1 MAFST
6 LTFTKS
12 WENAADFPT
21 YEENEQQVRADLQYL
36 HDEMRD
42 AFNALVARLN
52 DAAVAGDLP
61 IAPVEG
67 LSAATVQEAIEE
79 TLAQIQNT
87 AAGQIVNGSI
97 TKEKLS
103 TALLERVYGGKM
115 LLAWDSPDESDNP
128 NTDCPLG
135 QLWLRPA
142 LTIPNDAAGKTWQK
156 SGCTVE
162 EAGGAFTVTADGT
175 MASAGVSQSFT
186 GLGQAGQA
194 ALVHLTLPSHDAGLN
209 TLRVYLNGVETALPE
224 DGWMAASL
232 QSAGALEVQIQGT
245 WPSAQ
250 AAGYFTIGDFTVVTV
265 GALEAA
271 LPGCTPPGDWKAL
284 LTPLLPFTKV
294 RLPQVLYLQTAPGVW
309 QVLIEEI
316 LPVARGGTGLS
327 TVAQGAL
334 LFGGAGSL
342 TALSPAA
349 DGAVLQC
356 FSGAPVWRTREE
368 ATADLG
374 HLRCKTGSYTGN
386 GKARTINLP
395 VTPLAVLLHGT
406 DKQFALLLPGMQVEQ
421 RLSAPESA
429 PGGGIPY
436 YYAGMELQ
444 GSTLSTWMNA
454 TQTAQ
459 ECGATPSAWN
469 TAGQHYSYLA
479 IY

>member
-250 AAGYFTIGDFTVVTV
+250 AAGYFTIGDFTVVAV

-309 QVLIEEI
+309 QVFIEEI

-374 HLRCKTGSYTGN
+374 HLRCKTGSYTGT
-386 GKARTINLP
+386 GKARTIDLS

-406 DKQFALLLPGMQVEQ
+406 DHQFALLLPGMEVEQ
-421 RLSAPESA
+421 RLTASAS
-429 PGGGIPY
+429 GSGSVY
-436 YYAGMELQ
+436 QYYAGWKLE
-444 GSTLSTWMNA
+444 GSTLATWIDLPYA
-454 TQTAQ
+454 LQDS
-459 ECGATPSAWN
+459 GAPNSAWN
-469 TAGQHYSYLA
+469 TAGQQYSYLA

>member
-12 WENAADFPT
+12 WENSTDFPT
-21 YEENEQQVRADLQYL
+21 YEDNEQQVRSDLQYL

-42 AFNALVARLN
+42 AFNALVAKLN
-52 DAAVAGDLP
+52 DAAVAGELP

-79 TLAQIQNT
+79 TLSQIQNT

-115 LLAWDSPDESDNP
+115 LLAWDSPGEEDNP

-142 LTIPNDAAGKTWQK
+142 LTIPNDALDTWQQ
-156 SGCTVE
+156 SGCTVAAE
-162 EAGGAFTVTADGT
+162 DGGFTVTADGT
-175 MASAGVSQSFT
+175 MASASVSQSFT
-186 GLGQAGQA
+186 GLGQMGQT
-194 ALVHLTLPSHDAGLN
+194 ALVHLTLPGHDAGLN
-209 TLRVYLNGVETALPE
+209 TLKVYLNGMEATLPE
-224 DGWMAASL
+224 NGWMTASL
-232 QSAGALEVQIQGT
+232 QSGGALEVQLQGT

-250 AAGYFTIGDFTVVTV
+250 TAGYFTIGDFTVVAV

-271 LPGCTPPGDWKAL
+271 LPACAPPDDWKAL
-284 LTPLLPFTKV
+284 LTPLLPFSQV

-309 QVLIEEI
+309 QALIEEI

-327 TVAQGAL
+327 AVAQGAL
-334 LFGGAGSL
+334 LFGGGGGL
-342 TALSPAA
+342 TALAPGE

-356 FSGAPVWRTREE
+356 VSGLPVWHTREE
-368 ATADLG
+368 AAADLG
-374 HLRCKTGSYTGN
+374 HLRCKTGSYAGN
-386 GKARTINLP
+386 GQARTIDLT
-395 VTPLAVLLHGT
+395 VEPLAVFLHGT
-406 DKQFALLLPGMQVEQ
+406 DHQFALILPGMQVEQ
-421 RLSAPESA
+421 KLSAPKSTS
-429 PGGGIPY
+429 GGGVPQ
-436 YYAGMELQ
+436 YYAGWQLQ
-444 GSTLSTWMNA
+444 GSALSTWMDA
-454 TQTAQ
+454 TQTAL
-459 ECGATPSAWN
+459 ECGATPRAWN
-469 TAGQHYSYLA
+469 TTGQQYSYLA

>member
-42 AFNALVARLN
+42 AFNALVAKLN

-142 LTIPNDAAGKTWQK
+142 LTIPNDAKETWQK

-250 AAGYFTIGDFTVVTV
+250 AAGYFTIGDFTVVAV

-271 LPGCTPPGDWKAL
+271 LPGCTPPATGRRSSRPFC
-284 LTPLLPFTKV
+284 PLRRCACPRCSISRRHRGLAGAHRGNP
-294 RLPQVLYLQTAPGVW
+294 
-309 QVLIEEI
+309 
-316 LPVARGGTGLS
+316 ARGAGRHGS
-327 TVAQGAL
+327 QRRRPGRAAL
-334 LFGGAGSL
+334 
-342 TALSPAA
+342 
-349 DGAVLQC
+349 
-356 FSGAPVWRTREE
+356 WRR
-368 ATADLG
+368 
-374 HLRCKTGSYTGN
+374 
-386 GKARTINLP
+386 
-395 VTPLAVLLHGT
+395 
-406 DKQFALLLPGMQVEQ
+406 
-421 RLSAPESA
+421 
-429 PGGGIPY
+429 
-436 YYAGMELQ
+436 
-444 GSTLSTWMNA
+444 
-454 TQTAQ
+454 
-459 ECGATPSAWN
+459 
-469 TAGQHYSYLA
+469 GQPHRP
-479 IY
+479 

>member
-12 WENAADFPT
+12 WENAADFLT

-250 AAGYFTIGDFTVVTV
+250 AAGYFIPFSLVMVTF
-265 GALEAA
+265 
-271 LPGCTPPGDWKAL
+271 PPGA
-284 LTPLLPFTKV
+284 
-294 RLPQVLYLQTAPGVW
+294 A
-309 QVLIEEI
+309 
-316 LPVARGGTGLS
+316 
-327 TVAQGAL
+327 
-334 LFGGAGSL
+334 
-342 TALSPAA
+342 AA
-349 DGAVLQC
+349 DARQQPERSSGRTAFHSRLFHFFVFFIVSPFPEEQNRTQNQETDCSLSC
-356 FSGAPVWRTREE
+356 LSIFSSSVYI
-368 ATADLG
+368 DLEFWP
-374 HLRCKTGSYTGN
+374 N
-386 GKARTINLP
+386 GRI
-395 VTPLAVLLHGT
+395 
-406 DKQFALLLPGMQVEQ
+406 
-421 RLSAPESA
+421 
-429 PGGGIPY
+429 
-436 YYAGMELQ
+436 
-444 GSTLSTWMNA
+444 
-454 TQTAQ
+454 
-459 ECGATPSAWN
+459 
-469 TAGQHYSYLA
+469 
-479 IY
+479 